1 MLNTSIN
8 DKILEV
14 FFEVSRGIREEM
26 SVDCQA
32 SQLTVLQLQAL
43 IFINRKKTLSMSY
56 IASLFKISLP
66 TASSLSDKLANF
78 GLIKRLESKNDRRI
92 VNISLTEK
100 GKYLLKKAMKQRH
113 LKMNKVLS
121 YLSLEDR
128 KELLRILGNLSA
140 NIKKTYEK

>member
-128 KELLRILGNLSA
+128 KELLRILGNLST

>member
-1 MLNTSIN
+1 MLNTAIN

-26 SVDCQA
+26 TVDCQT

-43 IFINRKKTLSMSY
+43 IYINKKKILSMSD
-56 IASLFKISLP
+56 IAGLFKISLP
-66 TASSLSDKLANF
+66 TATVLSDKLMNF
-78 GLIKRLESKNDRRI
+78 NLIKRQESKDDRRI

-100 GKYLLKKAMKQRH
+100 GKSLLKKAMKKRH
-113 LKMNKVLS
+113 QKMNKVLS

-128 KELLRILGNLSA
+128 GELLRILSNLSN
-140 NIKKTYEK
+140 NIQKKYEK